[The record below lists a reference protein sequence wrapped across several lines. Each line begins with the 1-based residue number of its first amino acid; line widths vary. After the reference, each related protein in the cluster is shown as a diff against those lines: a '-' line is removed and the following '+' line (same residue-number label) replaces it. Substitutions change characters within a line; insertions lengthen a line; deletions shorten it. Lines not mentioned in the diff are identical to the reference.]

1 MQKMVLSCKKAAEL
15 TDKKLMG
22 QLSFME
28 SIQLGVH
35 RLICTCSICGK
46 YESHSKL
53 LDQKITELKAT
64 HEPMT
69 MTLSQKEEII
79 KTVVKGDE

>member
-28 SIQLGVH
+28 SLRLGVH
-35 RLICTCSICGK
+35 RIICTCSICGK

-53 LDQKITELKAT
+53 LDQKLTKLKTT
-64 HEPMT
+64 HRPVT
-69 MTLSQKEEII
+69 MSQEQKEEII
-79 KTVVKGDE
+79 KTVVKENE